1 MTRAVVAKAV
11 EQLQSSVHSQQGKA
25 ALQALTESRA
35 IFKEHEHM
43 LVTLIKNKQ
52 IDEGRAFLVKD
63 MLHPQTA
70 YLEAIE
76 SFAKLQANNVEK
88 AAAESAATARGAHLL
103 MISLA
108 AAATLLAIVIGAL
121 LTVSIT
127 WRAD

>member
-1 MTRAVVAKAV
+1 
-11 EQLQSSVHSQQGKA
+11 
-25 ALQALTESRA
+25 
-35 IFKEHEHM
+35 M

-108 AAATLLAIVIGAL
+108 AVATLLAIVIGAL